1 MTGTEQSGARTL
13 IVGSG
18 FVGRAVAARI
28 AARGGSAVLASRRPP
43 SSAGAGAADWVRLD
57 AADPAAC
64 ARVLRSVAPDNLVLV
79 HGPSDVSWCE
89 ADPERAAELHA
100 GAAANLA
107 AAAGGRRM
115 LLVSTDNVFD
125 GRSPENDEATPTAPA
140 NAYGRAKL
148 RAEQVVREAQD
159 ATVLRVSLVYG
170 WEPEGTAKWLNF
182 FAACAHR
189 LRAGQPV
196 AAPEDQWTTPVLVE
210 DVAAVTAAALAP
222 GAPELLHL
230 GGPDRISRADWAEAI
245 AAGIGAPRDLVVRGP
260 RAAGRYASRPAN
272 TCLTSTRLDAFLAR
286 TGLRVRGVAE
296 GVDALLAA
304 GSAQTALPEG
314 VLPEGVLP
322 EGVR

>member
-1 MTGTEQSGARTL
+1 MSTGSGGRTL

-28 AARGGSAVLASRRPP
+28 AERGGSAVLASRRRP
-43 SSAGAGAADWVRLD
+43 AAATADWVPLD

-64 ARVLRSVAPDNLVLV
+64 ARVVRSVGPDDLVLV

-89 ADPERAAELHA
+89 ANPERAAELHA
-100 GAAANLA
+100 GAAANLV
-107 AAAGGRRM
+107 AAAGGRRL

-125 GRSPENDEATPTAPA
+125 GSSAANHEATPTAPA

-148 RAEQVVREAQD
+148 RAERAVREAPD

-170 WEPEGTAKWLNF
+170 WEPEGAAKWLNF

-189 LRAGQPV
+189 LRAGEPV

-245 AAGIGAPRDLVVRGP
+245 ADGLGAPRDLVLRGP
-260 RAAGRYASRPAN
+260 RAAGRYASRPAE
-272 TCLTSTRLDAFLAR
+272 TCLTSTRLDAFVADR
-286 TGLRVRGVAE
+286 GLRVRGVAE
-296 GVDALLAA
+296 GIGALLAEA
-304 GSAQTALPEG
+304 GAEAA
-314 VLPEGVLP
+314 
-322 EGVR
+322 R